1 MKNEVPTI
9 VIAEIQALVQE
20 IEELKKQVRDLQIVV
35 ASTLN
40 K

>member
-1 MKNEVPTI
+1 MKNETPSV
-9 VIAEIQALVQE
+9 VAAEIEALILE